1 VLAAARRCGAD
12 VLVVAPPAMAEPV
25 ARAGFEFRPG
35 GAPAEHEVAA
45 IREQLPIVSRAEAV
59 VLGNRELFGRL
70 AARAMLP
77 AVERLIAGWRPDLVI
92 REPCEYASAAV
103 AARLGLPAVQV
114 AISKARDES
123 ASIAAAA
130 PALAEFHP
138 DLADEVVSTPYL
150 TRFPPALDP
159 SPFPT
164 TIRFREPLPEPLPLP
179 DWWDGST
186 DPLIYLTFGSVFGH
200 LVDAVGAYRA
210 AVHALA
216 EIRARVLMTVGRAVD
231 PAALGPSPANVH
243 VESWVEQSDAMAA
256 AALVVCH
263 GGSGTVFGAL
273 AAGVPLVVVPA
284 FADQFSNGR
293 LVAESGAGTLVEVG
307 GGTRRLLDDR
317 DAPQL
322 AEAVRAALDN
332 AGHRQ
337 TAGRIAAE
345 MAAAPVIDDVVG
357 ELLNKVG

>member
-1 VLAAARRCGAD
+1 
-12 VLVVAPPAMAEPV
+12 MAELV
-25 ARAGFEFRPG
+25 ARTGFDFHPG
-35 GAPAEHEVAA
+35 GEPAEHEVAK
-45 IREQLPIVSRAEAV
+45 IREQLPVVPRADAV

-77 AVERLIAGWRPDLVI
+77 AVDELIAHWRPDLVV

-103 AARLGLPAVQV
+103 AARLGLPVVQV

-130 PALAEFHP
+130 PALA
-138 DLADEVVSTPYL
+138 DLLAGLPDEVTRTPYL
-150 TRFPPALDP
+150 TRFPPSLDP
-159 SPFPT
+159 STFPT
-164 TIRFREPLPEPLPLP
+164 TIRFREPTPEPSALP

-200 LVDAVGAYRA
+200 LAKAVGAYRA
-210 AVHALA
+210 AAEALA
-216 EIRARVLMTVGRAVD
+216 QLPVRVLLTVGRAVD
-231 PAALGPSPANVH
+231 PAALGRLPANVH
-243 VESWVEQSDAMAA
+243 VESWVEQTDALAA

-293 LVAESGAGTLVEVG
+293 LVAESGAGSVIVVG
-307 GGTRRLLDDR
+307 DTRRLIDER
-317 DAPQL
+317 DADHV
-322 AEAVRAALDN
+322 ADSVRAALTNDDY
-332 AGHRQ
+332 RQ
-337 TAGRIAAE
+337 AAQQIAAE
-345 MAAAPVIDDVVG
+345 MAAAPPIDDVVA
-357 ELLNKVG
+357 ELLDGPKLG